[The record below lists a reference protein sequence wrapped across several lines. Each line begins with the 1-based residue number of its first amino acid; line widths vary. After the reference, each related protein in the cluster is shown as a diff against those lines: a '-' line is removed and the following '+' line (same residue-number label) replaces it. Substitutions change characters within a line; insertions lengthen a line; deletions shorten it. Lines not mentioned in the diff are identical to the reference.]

1 MTKKTKILALSLAVL
16 MIAAMFAGCSGSN
29 TAETT
34 AGTTAG
40 TTAPAE
46 TTTQA
51 PKDMEGYEFI
61 LTGAG
66 NFSPVDSEGK
76 AKDTALA
83 QELRD
88 LYADIES
95 TYNCTIT
102 FSNQDS
108 SYDILLASATSGTK
122 FSDFVRIR
130 QSTWIPLAVNHALRP
145 LDGDEMVA
153 AGLDVND
160 SDCFAQQYTHL
171 TDFTVDGVEHTWGV
185 DMSGKYDRMAF
196 GHTYAFNKKIVAD
209 AGYSAD
215 AMYQMVYKY
224 EWTYDKMI
232 EIATKCTKD
241 TDGNGM
247 PDIWGVALDTDGNEI
262 WTNGSGPIIYDSATK
277 TYKANCLDSKVITS
291 LEFMASLNQNG
302 KLSPPFKGDGATTS
316 RGERRTLFYTGKAAF
331 AGLYGPQFGDDGA
344 PNGTANMSDPAG
356 LLPIPKGPD
365 VDHYTMNF
373 VDVDLYCMLVST
385 TEWEKSAYIMARIA
399 DGLHD
404 DGEYQEYLLNDSLL
418 GDEDAYKVLTEYLL
432 TNGLMNIAKCSDN
445 MYEIT
450 RKQFYQSV
458 YEGTMTPAAAAETYQ
473 PLIQAELDS
482 VFHQK

>member
-1 MTKKTKILALSLAVL
+1 MSKKAKILALLLAVM
-16 MIAAMFAGCSGSN
+16 MIAAMFAGCSKDEP
-29 TAETT
+29 AETT

-46 TTTQA
+46 TTTEA
-51 PKDMEGYEFI
+51 PKNMGGYVFT
-61 LTGAG
+61 LNNAG
-66 NFSPVDSEGK
+66 NFNPEGK
-76 AKDTALA
+76 WKDTSLGD
-83 QELRD
+83 ELKA
-88 LYADIES
+88 LYAEIES
-95 TYNCTIT
+95 TYNCTIMFT
-102 FSNQDS
+102 SLDNG
-108 SYDILLASATSGTK
+108 YDALMASVTAGTK
-122 FSDFVRIR
+122 YCDFIRIR

-145 LDGDEMVA
+145 LDGDAMVE

-331 AGLYGPQFGDDGA
+331 AGLYGPNFGDDGA
-344 PNGTANMSDPAG
+344 PNGTANMTDPAG
-356 LLPIPKGPD
+356 LLPIPKGPN

-373 VDVDLYCMLVST
+373 VDVDLYCLLVST

-404 DGEYQEYLLNDSLL
+404 DEEYQEYLLEESLL
-418 GDEDAYKVLTEYLL
+418 SDQDAYKVLTEYLL
-432 TNGLMNIAKCSDN
+432 PNGLMNIAKCSDN

-473 PLIQAELDS
+473 PLIQAELDA